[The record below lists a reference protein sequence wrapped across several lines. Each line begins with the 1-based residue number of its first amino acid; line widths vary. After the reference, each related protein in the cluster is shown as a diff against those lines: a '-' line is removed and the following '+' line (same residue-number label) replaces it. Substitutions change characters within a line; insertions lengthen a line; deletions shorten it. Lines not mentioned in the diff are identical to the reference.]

1 MTLTPLERTLPY
13 RPLQMNMRQRL
24 FLGSVLVISCALV
37 LLAILAPRLVELQ
50 NSELNIGDVA
60 QQTIEAPYSLTYIS
74 EYLTQRQR
82 DAAEASVGPVY
93 TPQDTSIARKQLE
106 ILRAAMVY
114 ITTVRDDEYAD
125 PEQKMSDLAML
136 EGVYIDPAILQSILV
151 LSGTR
156 WQVVQQE
163 TESVLETAM
172 RNTIRSDQVDQ
183 VRRAV
188 PAMVSLSLPETQ
200 AEVVSSLAGAFL
212 APNSLYDA
220 ELTEQNRL
228 EAREAVEPVEQNYV
242 SGQTI
247 VQRGSVITPISMEA
261 LEAYQ
266 LTQPKGEWQEVASA
280 VLFSLLTS
288 AFFII
293 YFYRNNTLLH
303 DRRSLLTFVILFLAF
318 LTVARLFLPGHT
330 VLPYLFP
337 AMGFSLTVAVLFRS
351 ELALVATLPLSML
364 IAYQMPNAL
373 ELNVFYILSSFFG
386 VLTLRRA
393 QRLSSFVRSGVS
405 MALAGMAILVLFRIS
420 DPNTDLVGLV
430 TLAGAGA
437 FNGLASV
444 FLALILQLI
453 AAQFLGLT
461 TPLQLVELSRP
472 DHPLLQLVLRNAPG
486 TYQHSLQVANL
497 AEQAAERI
505 GADALLVRVGA
516 LYHDAGKALNPLFF
530 IENQMSGMGN
540 PHDDLSPEM
549 SATIIIRHV
558 TDGLELARKYRLPPP
573 IRAFT
578 AEHHGRMLTRYQYVK
593 AVEAA
598 GGDESLVNEE
608 NFRYPGPNPRS
619 RETALLMLADGCEAR
634 LRAGRPKDAAEMR
647 AMVMELFE
655 GRIKSGELVDT
666 GLTLGDLDK
675 IATSFVDTLRGI
687 FHPRI
692 EYPSLPPKPAASLST
707 TEAESPALLAEPSET
722 AAEELLAEGQP
733 EELDV
738 DTTPSTTQRGTS
750 IT

>member
-1 MTLTPLERTLPY
+1 MAITTPERTIPTK
-13 RPLQMNMRQRL
+13 PLHLDFRQRL
-24 FLGSVLVISCALV
+24 FLGGVLILSCALV
-37 LLAILAPRLVELQ
+37 LLAILAPQLIELQ
-50 NSELNIGDVA
+50 NSEIQVGDVA
-60 QQTIEAPYSLTYIS
+60 QQNIEAPYSLSYVS
-74 EYLTQRQR
+74 QYLTERQR
-82 DAAEASVGPVY
+82 DAAQSSVGPVF

-106 ILRAAMVY
+106 ILKAAMAFM
-114 ITTVRDDEYAD
+114 TTIRDDEFAD
-125 PEQKMSDLAML
+125 PQQKITDLAAL
-136 EGVYIDPAILQSILV
+136 EGVYIAPDIFQSILA
-151 LSGTR
+151 LSETR

-163 TESVLETAM
+163 TQAVLEGAM

-183 VRRAV
+183 VRRSV

-200 AEVVSSLAGAFL
+200 AEIVSSLAGAFL
-212 APNSLYDA
+212 MPNSLYDA
-220 ELTEQNRL
+220 EQTEANRL
-228 EAREAVEPVEQNYV
+228 AAREAVAPVEQTYAA
-242 SGQTI
+242 GQTI
-247 VQRGSVITPISMEA
+247 VQRGSVVTSLSMEA

-266 LTQPKGEWQEVASA
+266 LTEAQGEWQEVVSA
-280 VLFSLLTS
+280 VLFSALTG

-293 YFYRNNTLLH
+293 YFRRNNSLLH
-303 DRRSLLTFVILFLAF
+303 DRRSLLTFVVMFLVFLAG
-318 LTVARLFLPGHT
+318 ARLLLPGHT
-330 VLPYLFP
+330 ILPYLFP
-337 AMGFSLTVAVLFRS
+337 TMGFSLTVAVLFRS

-393 QRLSSFVRSGVS
+393 QRLSSFIRSGAA

-430 TLAGAGA
+430 TLAGAGVV
-437 FNGLASV
+437 NGATSV

-530 IENQMSGMGN
+530 IENQMPGMGN

-549 SATIIIRHV
+549 SAAIIIRHV
-558 TDGLELARKYRLPPP
+558 TDGLELARKYRLPRP
-573 IRAFT
+573 IRAFA

-598 GGDESLVNEE
+598 GGDENMVNEE
-608 NFRYPGPNPRS
+608 NFRYPGPNPQS

-634 LRAGRPKDAAEMR
+634 LRAGRPKDAVEMR
-647 AMVMELFE
+647 QMVQELFE

-666 GLTLGDLDK
+666 GLTLGDLDR

-692 EYPSLPPKPAASLST
+692 EYPSLPPKPVTPLIP
-707 TEAESPALLAEPSET
+707 AETSAEGPAVGASET
-722 AAEELLAEGQP
+722 PSVPAERETPPDESGGNILPAAHKGGA
-733 EELDV
+733 
-738 DTTPSTTQRGTS
+738 STV
-750 IT
+750 